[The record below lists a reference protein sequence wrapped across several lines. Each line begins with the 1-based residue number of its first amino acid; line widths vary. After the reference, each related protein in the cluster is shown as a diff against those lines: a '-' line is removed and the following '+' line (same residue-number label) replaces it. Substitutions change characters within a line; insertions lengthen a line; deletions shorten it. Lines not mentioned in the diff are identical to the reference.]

1 MKKLLISAAVGAS
14 ALLAS
19 NAQAADNLTNSEFY
33 TDQTP
38 VVQDVRM
45 VCDEFDRC
53 WREPRRRT
61 VIIERDNYAPRQRY
75 IEYNEAPR
83 ERYRERYIERRYHRD
98 RPPADVGIPAPG
110 INVDVDVGDDD
121 DRW

>member
-14 ALLAS
+14 ALLGS

-33 TDQTP
+33 ADQTP
-38 VVQDVRM
+38 VVEGVRM

-61 VIIERDNYAPRQRY
+61 VIIERDNYNYAPRQRY
-75 IEYNEAPR
+75 IEYDDAP
-83 ERYRERYIERRYHRD
+83 RERYIERRYYGD
-98 RPPADVGIPAPG
+98 RPPADVGIHAPG
-110 INVDVDVGDDD
+110 VSVGVGVGG